1 MRKMT
6 NGIVTCEIPSGA
18 VKLYEGLG
26 FTDVEFVEQQV
37 EDIDEENYSD
47 EYTEDGTDSEVD
59 GTSNDEA
66 DSNEEF
72 VNSVLEKPLSQ
83 WSKAEIKQFAEIK
96 GLDISGTKNAN
107 EARAIIKEYLDEEQ
121 RNS

>member
-18 VKLYEGLG
+18 SKLYEGLG
-26 FTDVEFVEQQV
+26 FTDVECVEQQV

-47 EYTEDGTDSEVD
+47 EYIEDDTDSEVD

>member
-6 NGIVTCEIPSGA
+6 NGITTCEIPSGA
-18 VKLYEGLG
+18 AKLYEGLG
-26 FTDVEFVEQQV
+26 FTDVECVEQQV

>member
-18 VKLYEGLG
+18 SKLYEGLG
-26 FTDVEFVEQQV
+26 FTDVECVEQQV

-47 EYTEDGTDSEVD
+47 EYIEDGTDSEVD